1 MDQKTMAPTDFEQLV
16 TVVRYE
22 IFSHLR
28 RRRLWAILAIVFMI
42 FFLILLVPPAYG
54 VDYPP
59 EFGMYSQVYLGFTG
73 ILVLLCATFFGS
85 DALVSEFQHKTGFVI
100 FPNPVKRSTIALGK
114 FSASMIASIL
124 VICIYYGLIALFVG
138 GIYKAIDAEFAYSFL
153 LALLYLSSAMGVA
166 YLISSVMKG
175 TMGSTVLTF
184 FLFLL
189 ILPMIEGILSFVG
202 VKPWF
207 FITFAG
213 GTISY
218 IMNVPYPQ
226 DGSFEMTVGGGQT
239 MTIYEFYPDVWVSIA
254 VMLGYL
260 IVCLTLAI
268 LRFNRREMVG

>member
-1 MDQKTMAPTDFEQLV
+1 MDRRTMAPTDFEQLV

-22 IFSHLR
+22 LFRYIR
-28 RRRLWAILAIVFMI
+28 RRRLWAILATVFLI

-54 VDYPP
+54 VSYPP
-59 EFGMYSQVYLGFTG
+59 EFGMYSQIYLGFTG
-73 ILVLLCATFFGS
+73 ILILLCATFFGS

-100 FPNPVKRSTIALGK
+100 FPNPVKRSIIALGK
-114 FSASMIASIL
+114 FSASMIASVL

-138 GIYKAIDAEFAYSFL
+138 GIYKTIDTEFTYSFL

-184 FLFLL
+184 FLFFL
-189 ILPMIEGILSFVG
+189 ILPMIGQILSFVG

-207 FITFAG
+207 FVTFAG
-213 GTISY
+213 GTIST

-226 DGSFEMTVGGGQT
+226 DGSFEMPVGNGQT
-239 MTIYEFYPDVWVSIA
+239 MTIHEFYPEVWVSVA

-260 IVCLTLAI
+260 IVCLVLAI